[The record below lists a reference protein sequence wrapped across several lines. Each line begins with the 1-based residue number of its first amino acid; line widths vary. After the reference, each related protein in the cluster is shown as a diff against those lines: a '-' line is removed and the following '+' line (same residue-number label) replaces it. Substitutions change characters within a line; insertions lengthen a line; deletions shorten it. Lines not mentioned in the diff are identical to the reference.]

1 MKYTGYLYFWPIILF
16 VPPAIYFLHEG
27 LQYLLITGQTTG
39 IISSNSECPA
49 LIFPIHNGQYIATTT
64 AVANLQRLNISNYIQ
79 QLILIKLL
87 PSPGHHI
94 RAGFL
99 ILISRNW
106 WEMRREMKSSCSGW
120 FSSQVTTRDQLGPR
134 AGQEEPS
141 LADLRLRGGE
151 GGGLRGQRSGYQ
163 IKFQA
168 STAKTDLRPVSWE
181 IFSSRAL
188 LFSIQVLSEAKVLRR
203 VNRGVR

>member
-27 LQYLLITGQTTG
+27 LQYLLITGQTTA

-106 WEMRREMKSSCSGW
+106 WEMRRWEAAARVDLAVRWQPGTSW
-120 FSSQVTTRDQLGPR
+120 GP
-134 AGQEEPS
+134 GQGRRSHRQQISVWEEEREEVWEVRG
-141 LADLRLRGGE
+141 LAIR
-151 GGGLRGQRSGYQ
+151 
-163 IKFQA
+163 
-168 STAKTDLRPVSWE
+168 
-181 IFSSRAL
+181 
-188 LFSIQVLSEAKVLRR
+188 
-203 VNRGVR
+203 